1 MKRDNQ
7 LSNIQRFAAAVDSG
21 KYRTEKEIT
30 SAIKCA
36 AGIGT
41 AFKNLGLIYRTNNG
55 RIARKWVLG
64 ELPVANIQ
72 NEYYRLRKETIERAK
87 QKAPIL
93 PDNLQINEDDFIR
106 TFSDAAKT
114 AGISPKILQNVAFE
128 FCEKEPVSLADA
140 IACILAAGGTVVFG
154 DKTNKP

>member
-1 MKRDNQ
+1 MKRDKQ

-41 AFKNLGLIYRTNNG
+41 AFKNLGLLYRKNNG
-55 RIARKWVLG
+55 RIARNWVFG
-64 ELPVANIQ
+64 ELPVADIQ
-72 NEYYRLRKETIERAK
+72 NEYYRLRKETIDKAK
-87 QKAPIL
+87 QKDAPIASAL
-93 PDNLQINEDDFIR
+93 RQD
-106 TFSDAAKT
+106 SA
-114 AGISPKILQNVAFE
+114 
-128 FCEKEPVSLADA
+128 KEPVSLADA